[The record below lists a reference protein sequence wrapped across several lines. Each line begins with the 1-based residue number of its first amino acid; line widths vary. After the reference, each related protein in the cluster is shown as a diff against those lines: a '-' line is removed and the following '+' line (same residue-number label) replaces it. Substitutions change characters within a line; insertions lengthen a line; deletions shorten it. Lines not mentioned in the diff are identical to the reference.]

1 MSPRKQPRRS
11 AAPSPAV
18 AHGEYV
24 VYPGTRPE
32 VYDLLERLSAAAGDS
47 PDFGTPGLSL
57 DRTRLTVRWFGEP
70 PPEIRRIVDRA
81 GAGLAVVL
89 EPTEFRPGDLR
100 IEAER
105 LAREHT
111 DVVQWAG
118 PRPEGNGIDLRIAP
132 AAVRRAG
139 SAATAVLDARIESG
153 FPLYPEEADA

>member
-11 AAPSPAV
+11 AAPSPGV

-70 PPEIRRIVDRA
+70 PPEVRRVVDRA
-81 GAGLAVVL
+81 GPGLTVVV

-100 IEAER
+100 GEAER
-105 LAREHT
+105 LGREHAA
-111 DVVQWAG
+111 VVRSAG
-118 PRPEGNGIDLRIAP
+118 PRPEGDGIELLIDP

-139 SAATAVLDARIESG
+139 GPATAVLDAGIESG
-153 FPLYPEEADA
+153 FPLFPEEASD